1 MSYDIY
7 LEEPETRET
16 ITFDE
21 SHNITG
27 GTFALG
33 GTDEA
38 WLNITYNYSKF
49 YYSMIDKEKGIRW
62 LYGKTG
68 KECLPV
74 LKAAVEKLGTKT
86 SKDYWKATAGNA
98 GAALLGLT
106 AFCELRPDGIFD
118 GD

>member
-1 MSYDIY
+1 MSYDIC
-7 LEEPETRET
+7 LEEPGSGET

-38 WLNITYNYSKF
+38 WLNITYNYAKF
-49 YYSMIDKEKGIRW
+49 FHKYVDSESGIRS

-68 KECLPV
+68 EEVIPILEKAIKE
-74 LKAAVEKLGTKT
+74 LGTEKDE
-86 SKDYWKATAGNA
+86 DYWKATAGNA
-98 GAALLGLT
+98 GIALQGLLVF
-106 AFCELRPDGIFD
+106 AKARPDGIFS